1 MGAEAVSFLYEIILA
16 YSLAFHLD
24 VSIQLSLNYNYANI
38 TYTPALEYIFL
49 ISSLWNYFVFPIFF
63 LFVLFGLYL

>member
-1 MGAEAVSFLYEIILA
+1 MGAEALSFLYEIILA

-24 VSIQLSLNYNYANI
+24 ISIQLSLNYDYANI

-49 ISSLWNYFVFPIFF
+49 ISSL
-63 LFVLFGLYL
+63 